1 MKAVRNMVNS
11 FAELKVCAET
21 VELLKQMGIK
31 KPMPVQEQAIPALFA
46 GRELSQERRQV
57 LVKHWHF

>member
-31 KPMPVQEQAIPALFA
+31 KPMLFRNRLYRPYLQAVML
-46 GRELSQERRQV
+46 
-57 LVKHWHF
+57 

>member
-31 KPMPVQEQAIPALFA
+31 KADACSGTGYTGLICRP
-46 GRELSQERRQV
+46 
-57 LVKHWHF
+57 